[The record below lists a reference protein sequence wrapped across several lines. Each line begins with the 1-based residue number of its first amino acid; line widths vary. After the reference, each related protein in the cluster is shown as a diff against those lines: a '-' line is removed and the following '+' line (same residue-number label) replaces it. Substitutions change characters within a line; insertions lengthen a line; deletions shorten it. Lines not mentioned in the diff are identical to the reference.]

1 MVISEQYNV
10 MEKFMFK
17 FESLERI
24 LSDINSKR
32 TLHNDSKDFINIVR
46 NVVGVVGE
54 DYVYGLIKQKEF

>member
-1 MVISEQYNV
+1 MVLSEQYNV

-24 LSDINSKR
+24 LSDLNSKR
-32 TLHNDSKDFINIVR
+32 TLHNDSKDFIKIVR
-46 NVVGVVGE
+46 NVVGTVSE